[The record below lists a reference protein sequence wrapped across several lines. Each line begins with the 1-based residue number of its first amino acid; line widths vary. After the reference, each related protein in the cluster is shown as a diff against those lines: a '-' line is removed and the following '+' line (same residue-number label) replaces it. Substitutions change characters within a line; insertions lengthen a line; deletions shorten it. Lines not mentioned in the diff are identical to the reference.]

1 MSGRLTQATIE
12 AVRERADLV
21 ELARADTELRKQG
34 VEWVGR
40 CPFHQ
45 ERSPSFSV
53 NSVKKLYYCFGCEA
67 KGGVID
73 YVSQRHALDFVGAVE
88 WLAERFNVPLEYEQ
102 ESPEVA
108 ARRRGED
115 RRRELLA
122 LTAAF
127 YHRVLRESPLAEGA
141 RAYLT
146 ERGVTWAMAE
156 RFQLGYSPDERQ
168 VIAGARRRH
177 FSDRELDETGIT
189 RRGRSGPVDRMAG
202 RLIFTLFDTRGRPI
216 AFAGRRLPPDESGA
230 KYVNSQE
237 SPLWHKG
244 STLYGLHLARTEIA
258 KAEEAIVVEG
268 YTDVIG
274 LVQAGYENVV
284 ASMGTALTVPQIR
297 ELRKL
302 AHNVVLLFDAD
313 AAGSAAALRGLELA
327 TDPDLDLRVRV
338 ALPPRGSDPAEVA
351 AAGREAVD
359 RMLAGARS
367 VLAFRV
373 GLVLDAADAE
383 TTEGRT
389 LAYEALREVL
399 RDAPATPE
407 RDELV
412 RLATSRLRLD
422 SDTAARLAPAR
433 QVRRRREAAP
443 EPPTR
448 LRMDAAQRDERLFL
462 ALALAAGD
470 RGLAALERVPPE
482 AFTHEDLRAASAWV
496 RARLNHE
503 DAPSVHDAQRL
514 EAELVALAARH
525 GGPEALGE
533 VAGRVE
539 SRWIERRLEPLKEK
553 LAAAEIT
560 PEEMRELAE
569 LQALARSAG
578 GAYAPRTSGTL

>member
-1 MSGRLTQATIE
+1 VSGRLTPASLE
-12 AVRERADLV
+12 AVKERADIV
-21 ELARADTELRKQG
+21 ELVRPDTDLRKAG

-45 ERSPSFSV
+45 ERSASFYV
-53 NSVKKLYYCFGCEA
+53 NPVKKLYHCYGCGV
-67 KGGVID
+67 GGDAIA
-73 YVSQRHALDFVGAVE
+73 YVRARHALDFMGAVE
-88 WLAERFNVPLEYEQ
+88 WLAERFNVPLDYEE
-102 ESPEVA
+102 ESPEIA

-146 ERGVTWAMAE
+146 ERGVSWEMAE
-156 RFQLGYSPDERQ
+156 RFQLGYSADERQ
-168 VIAGARRRH
+168 VIAGARKRG
-177 FSDRELDETGIT
+177 FADRELDEAGIT
-189 RRGRSGPVDRMAG
+189 RRGRSGPVDRMTG
-202 RLIFTLFDTRGRPI
+202 RLVFTLFDARGRPI

-230 KYVNSQE
+230 KYVNSPE

-244 STLYGLHLARTEIA
+244 SSLYGLHLARTAIA
-258 KAEEAIVVEG
+258 RSEEAIVVEG

-284 ASMGTALTVPQIR
+284 ASMGTALTQPQLR

-302 AHNVVLLFDAD
+302 ARNVVLLFDAD
-313 AAGSAAALRGLELA
+313 NAGSEAAQRGIELA
-327 TDPDLDLRVRV
+327 GAPDLELRVRI
-338 ALPPRGSDPAEVA
+338 ASPPRGSDPAEVA

-359 RMLAGARS
+359 RLLASAQS

-373 GLVLDAADAE
+373 SLALDAADVGTAG
-383 TTEGRT
+383 GRDQ
-389 LAYEALREVL
+389 AYASLRGIF

-412 RLATSRLRLD
+412 RKAGSRLFLDPVMESRLV
-422 SDTAARLAPAR
+422 SRPSRRRTAAAEPPAR
-433 QVRRRREAAP
+433 VRLP
-443 EPPTR
+443 
-448 LRMDAAQRDERLFL
+448 MDAAQRDERLLL
-462 ALALAAGD
+462 ALALASGE
-470 RGLAALERVPPE
+470 RGLATLERVPPE
-482 AFTHEDLRAASAWV
+482 AFTHEELRDAHAWV
-496 RARLNHE
+496 RGRLNQ
-503 DAPSVHDAQRL
+503 DDVPSVGDVQRL
-514 EAELVALAARH
+514 EPELLALAARH

-578 GAYAPRTSGTL
+578 GAYAPRTSSI

>member
-1 MSGRLTQATIE
+1 MSGRLTQASVE
-12 AVRERADLV
+12 AVKERSDLV
-21 ELARADTELRKQG
+21 ELVRPDVELRKAG
-34 VEWVGR
+34 IEWVGR
-40 CPFHQ
+40 CPFHS
-45 ERSPSFSV
+45 ERTASFYV
-53 NSVKKLYYCFGCEA
+53 NPVKRVYHCHGCQA
-67 KGGVID
+67 GGDAIA
-73 YVSQRHALDFVGAVE
+73 YVRARHALDFIPAIE
-88 WLAERFNVPLEYEQ
+88 WLAERFNVPLEYEE
-102 ESPEVA
+102 ESPEIA

-141 RAYLT
+141 RGYLA
-146 ERGVTWAMAE
+146 ERGVTSESTE
-156 RFQLGYSPDERQ
+156 RFQLGYSADEHQ
-168 VIAGARRRH
+168 VIAGARKRK
-177 FSDRELDETGIT
+177 FADRELEETGIT
-189 RRGRSGPVDRMAG
+189 RRGRTGPVDRMTG
-202 RLIFTLFDTRGRPI
+202 RLVFTLFDTRGRPI

-230 KYVNSQE
+230 KYVNSPE
-237 SPLWHKG
+237 SLLWKKG
-244 STLYGLHLARTEIA
+244 STLYGLHLARTAIA

-274 LVQAGYENVV
+274 LHQAGYENVV
-284 ASMGTALTVPQIR
+284 ASMGTALTQAQLL

-302 AHNVVLLFDAD
+302 ARNVVLLFDAD
-313 AAGSAAALRGLELA
+313 TAGSEAALRGLELA
-327 TDPDLDLRVRV
+327 AAAELRVRV
-338 ALPPRGSDPAEVA
+338 ASPPRGSDPAEVA
-351 AAGREAVD
+351 ASGREAVD

-373 GLVLDAADAE
+373 SLALDAADVGSAD
-383 TTEGRT
+383 GRDQ
-389 LAYEALREVL
+389 AYESLRAIF

-412 RLATSRLRLD
+412 RRAGSRLFLDPVMESRLV
-422 SDTAARLAPAR
+422 SRS
-433 QVRRRREAAP
+433 VRRRAAP
-443 EPPTR
+443 QEPEARVR
-448 LRMDAAQRDERLFL
+448 LPMDAAQRDERLLL

-470 RGLAALERVPPE
+470 RGSAMLDRIPAE
-482 AFTHEDLRAASAWV
+482 AFTHDELRVAYAWV
-496 RARLNHE
+496 RARLNQDE
-503 DAPSVHDAQRL
+503 APSVSDVQRL

-525 GGPEALGE
+525 GGPGALPE

-578 GAYAPRTSGTL
+578 GAYAPRTSGN